1 MAGFVDVLL
10 RGAIL
15 VLASLVLGGVVWTR
29 LILRAA
35 PGAAP
40 APATA
45 LALRVVA
52 GCAWLVALAQSA
64 TMLVALTEVR
74 AGHWPIAEFLE
85 TTFAHTALARVALGV
100 VVGVLALRLARRAAG
115 SIAWLTLVTGAFV
128 LVAASA
134 VLSHAVARVESRA
147 LLLLLDATHQL
158 AAAVWIG
165 GLGHLVLYAG
175 WKASRQARSVG
186 AGAARTGK
194 GVGGLFEE
202 VAGSDTS
209 GHTVRDSDV
218 AGDSSRGHAVVAS
231 GASTGRDVG
240 GLLQEVAG
248 ADTPGHSVRDSDVVG
263 HSGLGQPGDADAVV
277 VRRFSSL
284 AFGSVV
290 VLVVAGGVLT
300 WRYVGEWAALV
311 GTAYG
316 VMVLSKVIVLLAILA
331 LAALNFR
338 AVRGASAGADVRL
351 RRFVEV
357 ELGLGITVLFAAASL
372 TSLPP
377 AVDVTTDRATVAE
390 VAGRFVPAP
399 PRLTSPPVAELI
411 ARAEPLMA
419 PVTRREPIE
428 RAWSEYNHH
437 WAGFFVLTMGLLA
450 ALERLGVRAA
460 RHWPLVF
467 LGLATFLFLR
477 NDPRAWP
484 LGPAGFWESF
494 MLPDVLQHRAF
505 VVLIVAF
512 AVFEWMV
519 RTERLPSRPWG
530 HVFPLLCAV
539 GGGLLLTHSHAM
551 FNLKDEFLAE
561 VTHTPLG
568 ILGAF
573 AGWGRWLELR
583 LPGSGRGPGWLWTLC
598 LIAVGLILVVYR
610 EA

>member
-1 MAGFVDVLL
+1 MAGFLDVLL
-10 RGAIL
+10 RGLIL
-15 VLASLVLGGVVWTR
+15 VLASLVLGGVVWSR
-29 LILRAA
+29 LVLRAT

-45 LALRVVA
+45 LALRVIAAAA
-52 GCAWLVALAQSA
+52 GLTALAQSA
-64 TMLVALTEVR
+64 TLLVALVEVR
-74 AGHWPIAEFLE
+74 DSGAWPFAAFVQ
-85 TTFAHTALARVALGV
+85 TTFALTALTRIALGLAIV
-100 VVGVLALRLARRAAG
+100 LLALRLAGRAAPVA
-115 SIAWLTLVTGAFV
+115 AWRGLAVAAFA

-134 VLSHAVARVESRA
+134 VLSHAVARVEDRA
-147 LLLLLDATHQL
+147 LLLLLDAAHQI

-165 GLGHLVLYAG
+165 GLAHLTIYA
-175 WKASRQARSVG
+175 ALRARETRPRAVG
-186 AGAARTGK
+186 ADVARG
-194 GVGGLFEE
+194 
-202 VAGSDTS
+202 AGSGTS
-209 GHTVRDSDV
+209 GH
-218 AGDSSRGHAVVAS
+218 AGIVVAS
-231 GASTGRDVG
+231 PASTGRDVG
-240 GLLQEVAG
+240 GLVQEVPG
-248 ADTPGHSVRDSDVVG
+248 SDTSSHHVEDRE
-263 HSGLGQPGDADAVV
+263 V
-277 VRRFSSL
+277 VRRFSNL
-284 AFGSVV
+284 AFGAVV
-290 VLVVAGGVLT
+290 VLIVAGVVLT
-300 WRYVGEWAALV
+300 WRYVGEWAGLV

-316 VMVLSKVIVLLAILA
+316 VMVLSKAILLAVILA
-331 LAALNFR
+331 LAALNFV
-338 AVRGASAGADVRL
+338 AVRGAAATGGARL
-351 RRFVEV
+351 LRFVEV

-390 VAGRFVPAP
+390 VAGRFRPAP

-411 ARAEPLMA
+411 AKAEPLMA

-460 RHWPLVF
+460 RHWPLVL
-467 LGLATFLFLR
+467 LGLAGFLFLR

-494 MLPDVLQHRAF
+494 LLPDVLQHRAF

-519 RTERLPSRPWG
+519 RTGRLDRRPWG
-530 HVFPLLCAV
+530 YVFPLLCAV

-551 FNLKDEFLAE
+551 FNLKDEFLTE
-561 VTHTPLG
+561 VTHAPLG

-583 LPGSGRGPGWLWTLC
+583 LPGAGRGPGWLWTLC

>member
-15 VLASLVLGGVVWTR
+15 VLASLVLGGVLWTR

-35 PGAAP
+35 PGAPP
-40 APATA
+40 APAAA

-52 GCAWLVALAQSA
+52 GCAGLMALAQSA
-64 TMLVALTEVR
+64 TMLVALTEVG
-74 AGHWPIAEFLE
+74 AGHWPLAEFLK
-85 TTFAHTALARVALGV
+85 TTFALTALARVALGI

-115 SIAWLTLVTGAFV
+115 SIAWLALVTGAFA

-147 LLLLLDATHQL
+147 LLLLLDATHQV

-175 WKASRQARSVG
+175 WRSSRWGLRPQSVG
-186 AGAARTGK
+186 AGAARTS
-194 GVGGLFEE
+194 GL
-202 VAGSDTS
+202 A
-209 GHTVRDSDV
+209 
-218 AGDSSRGHAVVAS
+218 
-231 GASTGRDVG
+231 
-240 GLLQEVAG
+240 
-248 ADTPGHSVRDSDVVG
+248 VRDSDVVG
-263 HSGLGQPGDADAVV
+263 HFGSDRSDGDDVVV
-277 VRRFSSL
+277 VRRFSTL

-290 VLVVAGGVLT
+290 VLIVGGVVLT
-300 WRYVGEWAALV
+300 WQYVGEWAALV

-316 VMVLSKVIVLLAILA
+316 VMVLSKVIVLLAILG

-338 AVRGASAGADVRL
+338 AVRGAGAGPDLRL

-357 ELGLGITVLFAAASL
+357 ELGLGVTVLFAAASL

-377 AVDVTTDRATVAE
+377 AIDVTTDRATVAE

-411 ARAEPLMA
+411 AKAEPLMA

-437 WAGFFVLTMGLLA
+437 WAGFFVLTMGVLA

-460 RHWPLVF
+460 RHWPLVL

-494 MLPDVLQHRAF
+494 MLPDVLQHRGF

-519 RTERLPSRPWG
+519 RTERLPRQPWG
-530 HVFPLLCAV
+530 HVFPLLCAL

-561 VTHTPLG
+561 VTHAPLG

-598 LIAVGLILVVYR
+598 LIGVGLILVVYR